1 MAKTAYKTWVT
12 GETVTAAQLNEQVRD
27 NGNALWTGTTKGDIE
42 FFNSA
47 TVKNRLPIGTNGQF
61 LGIVLG
67 VPAWQTIT
75 FPNPYTTKGDM
86 IYSNPSSTQVR
97 LPIGTNGQ
105 ILSVSSTGIP
115 DWVGPTGASVTRGT
129 SQQSVANDTEVEVAN
144 FVTENFDY
152 GGFWAS
158 GNKITIPAGLPTTPY
173 LIVAHGYW
181 DGHSSNA
188 MLRELGI
195 KVGSSIRAKV
205 SAGQAEGSSAMWQE
219 VHMIRLLAPGDTVTL
234 TLLQKSGGTL
244 YFNEATLSVVMMR

>member
-1 MAKTAYKTWVT
+1 MAKVSYRTWIT
-12 GETVTAAQLNEQVRD
+12 GETVTASQLNEQIRD
-27 NGNALWTGTTKGDIE
+27 QGNASWVGTTKGDLS
-42 FFNSA
+42 FYNSA
-47 TVKNRLPIGTNGQF
+47 TQKLRLPISSDGKF

-67 VPAWQTIT
+67 VPAWQNL
-75 FPNPYTTKGDM
+75 PNPYTTKGDM

-105 ILSVSSTGIP
+105 TLSVNSTGLP
-115 DWVGPTGASVTRGT
+115 DWVGPTGASLTRGT
-129 SQQSVANDTEVEVAN
+129 SVVSVANNTEIEVGN

-158 GNKITIPAGLPTTPY
+158 GNKITIPAGLPTVPY
-173 LIVAHGYW
+173 MIVAHGYW

-195 KVGSSIRAKV
+195 KVGSFIRAKV

-219 VHMIRLLAPGDTVTL
+219 VHMIRLLAPGDTVTM
-234 TLLQKSGGTL
+234 TLLQKSGDTL
-244 YFNEATLSVVMMR
+244 YFNEATLSVMMMR